1 MAREAVAGLGE
12 AGETGAGIV
21 VDEEAAAGLVRTGD
35 VTAGLGE
42 AGEAAAGLVQDGEM
56 AAGLGET
63 GEAVAGLLGPGEAAA
78 CSILMNLSLLMSG
91 LGYRSKANLI
101 FMNSRSSEVA

>member
-1 MAREAVAGLGE
+1 MRRRRLASCGR
-12 AGETGAGIV
+12 
-21 VDEEAAAGLVRTGD
+21 GD

-42 AGEAAAGLVQDGEM
+42 AGEAAAGLVQAGEM